1 MASSGMP
8 PLYANLSK
16 NGSIPN
22 VAGGAL
28 WSDDINKRLY
38 LFGGEHTLGEPPMPF
53 NLYGYDVLNNQWDS
67 FGPSRTG
74 ASISKVSYGAGVSVD
89 TRGEAYYFG
98 GWLSNASVP
107 GWGTGP
113 PVATT
118 GLVKY
123 TMDTN
128 TFANNTGCVE

>member
-1 MASSGMP
+1 MP

-28 WSDDINKRLY
+28 WSDSVNKRLY
-38 LFGGEHTLGEPPMPF
+38 LFGGERNAGESPMPF
-53 NLYGYDVLNNQWDS
+53 NLYGYDILNNQWDS

-89 TRGEAYYFG
+89 TRGEAYYYG

-113 PVATT
+113 AVATT
-118 GLVKY
+118 GLVRY

-128 TFANNTGCVE
+128 SFSNNTG